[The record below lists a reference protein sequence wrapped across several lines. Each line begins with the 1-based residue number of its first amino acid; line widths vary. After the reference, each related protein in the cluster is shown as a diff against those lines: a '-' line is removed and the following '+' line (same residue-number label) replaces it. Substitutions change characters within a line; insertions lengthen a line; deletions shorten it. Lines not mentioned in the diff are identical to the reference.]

1 MKKLLLGLTALIVSA
16 NLMAQGIQFEHSTFA
31 EALAKAKAENKLV
44 FMDCYTTWCGPC
56 KVLAKNV
63 FPQPEVGDVFNE
75 QFVNLKV
82 DMEKGE
88 GIELAKKYEIK
99 AFPTLL
105 FMDANGKVLHKVV
118 GGTDVDGLIEHA
130 GIAAD
135 PSKQIETLHKKYAD
149 GERNVTFLS
158 EYIKALAAAYERD
171 KMLPIAQEFIA
182 NTPKEEL
189 INMHAFTVIGYSK
202 VLEYGSETYQYI
214 IDNKDQFIAAE
225 GIGQEEFDGVLVQC
239 VIPYLM
245 KKAQTADSLE
255 ELNKEIAKVKEGFN
269 SSQLSM
275 IEGLFISTFYLLDQ
289 QYVNWYES
297 SIKHA
302 EELKKQDAQMAEN
315 ILIQTAFRISTSPK
329 FADAGL
335 YPKAIDLV
343 KGLLKENAEITVG
356 YYYLASLYK
365 ATGNK
370 EKALSNINTFMTK
383 HAEKGDQN
391 DPRVEKL
398 KKEIE
403 AM

>member
-1 MKKLLLGLTALIVSA
+1 MKKLTTIIAVILISCTTFS
-16 NLMAQGIQFEHSTFA
+16 QGIIFEHGTFT
-31 EALAKAKAENKLV
+31 EALAKAKAENKFV

-63 FPQPEVGDVFNE
+63 FPQPEVGEVFNE

-99 AFPTLL
+99 AYPTLL
-105 FMDANGKVLHKVV
+105 FMDADGKVVHKVV

-135 PSKQIETLHKKYAD
+135 PSKQIEALHKKYAD

-171 KMLPIAQEFIA
+171 KMLPIGQEFIA

-189 INMHAFTVIGYSK
+189 INVHAFTVIGYSK
-202 VLEYGSETYQYI
+202 VLEYGSETYKYFI
-214 IDNKDQFIAAE
+214 ANKDQFIAAE

-239 VIPYLM
+239 VIPHLM

-269 SSQLSM
+269 SPQLSM
-275 IEGLFISTFYLLDQ
+275 IEGLLISTFYLSHQ

-315 ILIQTAFRISTSPK
+315 ILIQTAYRISTSPK

-370 EKALSNINTFMTK
+370 EKALNNINTFITK
-383 HAEKGDQN
+383 HAEKGGQN